1 MFGHTATRLTG
12 GRASIASAPRPAMSD
27 LTLDDELRA
36 AAFAF
41 VQRLRDRYG
50 GRIPRR
56 ELMEGITFHGE
67 RVPIW
72 NYQKGIFKPA
82 ALGRGG
88 AALSVQTSADS
99 PYADMHDAEAGRFVY
114 KYRGTDAEHPDN
126 VALRRA
132 MWAQRPLIY
141 LVAVDPGV
149 YDAVLPVYVTGD
161 EPGALQFTLAADQLM
176 AQVHGDPALTAV
188 RREYATRA
196 VMQRLHQQQFRR
208 LVLGAYREQCAI
220 CRLRHVELLDA
231 AHILPDRDPRG
242 EPVVTNGL
250 GLCKIH
256 HSAYDAHIIGIDPD
270 AGVHVRVDILDE
282 VDGPMLRHGLQAVHG
297 TQLVLP
303 RREDHRPNR
312 DFLAERFDRF
322 RAA

>member
-1 MFGHTATRLTG
+1 MTI
-12 GRASIASAPRPAMSD
+12 S
-27 LTLDDELRA
+27 LDDEIRA
-36 AAFAF
+36 AAMAQ

-50 GRIPRR
+50 GRIPRAA
-56 ELMEGITFHGE
+56 LMEGITLGGE

-82 ALGRGG
+82 ALGRDG
-88 AALSVQTSADS
+88 AALSVHTSADS
-99 PYADMHDAEAGRFVY
+99 PYADEHDADAGWIVY
-114 KYRGTDAEHPDN
+114 KYRGTDPDHPDN

-132 MWAQRPLIY
+132 MTEQRPIIY

-149 YDAVLPVYVTGD
+149 YDAVLPVYVAGD
-161 EPGALQFTLAADQLM
+161 DPERLQFTLMADLPAALGADQSVMQTTL
-176 AQVHGDPALTAV
+176 

-196 VMQRLHQQQFRR
+196 VLQRLHQQQFRR
-208 LVLGAYREQCAI
+208 IVLSAYREQCCI

-231 AHILPDRDPRG
+231 AHILQDKHPRG

-256 HSAYDAHIIGIDPD
+256 HSAFDANIIGIDPD
-270 AGVHVRVDILDE
+270 AHVHVREDILRE
-282 VDGPMLRHGLQAVHG
+282 KDGPMLKHGLQEVAG
-297 TQLVLP
+297 SKLILP
-303 RREDHRPNR
+303 RQRELRPNR
-312 DFLAERFDRF
+312 EFLEERFERF